1 MSVILGIDIGGSTTK
16 IVGLRRDGSTIAM
29 HRVQAQDPITSL
41 YGALGNFLFTN
52 SLSLADVS
60 RIALTGVGAS
70 YVDGDI
76 YGIPTEKV
84 EEFTAVGVGGLALSG
99 QEKAVVVSMGTGTA
113 FIWAERG
120 KEVRHLCGS
129 GVGGGTLA
137 GLCSRLCGTRQYDQI
152 VKLAQEGDI
161 YGIPTEKVEEF
172 TAVGVGGLALSG
184 QEKAVVV
191 SMGTGTAFIWAEKG
205 KEVRHLCGSGVGG
218 GTLAGLC
225 SRLCGTRQYDQIV
238 KLAQEGD
245 INHIDLTVGDITRNS
260 HPSLPLDITAANF
273 GNISDAATPGD
284 FAAGAVNMVLQS
296 IGTTAVMACRACG
309 CETVVLTGFMS
320 NLPQA
325 EECFALFTRLHGIR
339 FITPEHATFA
349 TSIGAALCSFRDG
362 E

>member
-52 SLSLADVS
+52 SLALEDVS
-60 RIALTGVGAS
+60 RIVLTGVGAS
-70 YVDGDI
+70 YV
-76 YGIPTEKV
+76 
-84 EEFTAVGVGGLALSG
+84 
-99 QEKAVVVSMGTGTA
+99 
-113 FIWAERG
+113 
-120 KEVRHLCGS
+120 
-129 GVGGGTLA
+129 
-137 GLCSRLCGTRQYDQI
+137 
-152 VKLAQEGDI
+152 EGNI

-225 SRLCGTRQYDQIV
+225 SRLCGTRQYGQIV

-273 GNISDAATPGD
+273 GNVSDSATPGD
-284 FAAGAVNMVLQS
+284 FAAGVVNMVLQS

-325 EECFALFTRLHGIR
+325 EACFALFTRLHGVR
-339 FITPEHATFA
+339 FVTPEHATFA
-349 TSIGAALCSFRDG
+349 TSIGAALCSFRG
-362 E
+362 EK

>member
-52 SLSLADVS
+52 GLALSDVS
-60 RIALTGVGAS
+60 RIVLTGVGAS
-70 YVDGDI
+70 YVEGDI
-76 YGIPTEKV
+76 YSIPTEKV

-152 VKLAQEGDI
+152 VKLA
-161 YGIPTEKVEEF
+161 
-172 TAVGVGGLALSG
+172 L
-184 QEKAVVV
+184 
-191 SMGTGTAFIWAEKG
+191 
-205 KEVRHLCGSGVGG
+205 
-218 GTLAGLC
+218 
-225 SRLCGTRQYDQIV
+225 
-238 KLAQEGD
+238 EGD

-273 GNISDAATPGD
+273 GNISDSATPGD

-325 EECFALFTRLHGIR
+325 ADCFAIFTRLHGIR
-339 FITPEHATFA
+339 FVIPEHAAFA
-349 TSIGAALCSFRDG
+349 TSIGAALCSFRG
-362 E
+362 ET

>member
-52 SLSLADVS
+52 GLALSDVS
-60 RIALTGVGAS
+60 RIVLTGVGAS
-70 YVDGDI
+70 YVEGDI
-76 YGIPTEKV
+76 YSIPTEKV

-152 VKLAQEGDI
+152 VKLALEGD
-161 YGIPTEKVEEF
+161 V
-172 TAVGVGGLALSG
+172 
-184 QEKAVVV
+184 
-191 SMGTGTAFIWAEKG
+191 
-205 KEVRHLCGSGVGG
+205 
-218 GTLAGLC
+218 
-225 SRLCGTRQYDQIV
+225 
-238 KLAQEGD
+238 
-245 INHIDLTVGDITRNS
+245 NHIDLTVGDITRNS

-273 GNISDAATPGD
+273 GNISDSATPGD

-320 NLPQA
+320 KLPQA
-325 EECFALFTRLHGIR
+325 ADCFAIFTRLHGIR
-339 FITPEHATFA
+339 FVIPEHAAFA
-349 TSIGAALCSFRDG
+349 TSIGAALCSFRG
-362 E
+362 ET

>member
-16 IVGLRRDGSTIAM
+16 IVGLRSDGSAIAM

-52 SLSLADVS
+52 DLALGDVS

-70 YVDGDI
+70 YVDGNI
-76 YGIPTEKV
+76 YDIPTEKV
-84 EEFTAVGVGGLALSG
+84 EEFTAVGVGGLALS
-99 QEKAVVVSMGTGTA
+99 A
-113 FIWAERG
+113 
-120 KEVRHLCGS
+120 
-129 GVGGGTLA
+129 
-137 GLCSRLCGTRQYDQI
+137 
-152 VKLAQEGDI
+152 
-161 YGIPTEKVEEF
+161 
-172 TAVGVGGLALSG
+172 

-225 SRLCGTRQYDQIV
+225 SRLCGTRQYSQII
-238 KLAQEGD
+238 KLAGEGD

-273 GNISDAATPGD
+273 GNVSDSATAGD
-284 FAAGAVNMVLQS
+284 FAAGVVNMVLQS
-296 IGTTAVMACRACG
+296 IGTTAVMSCRACG
-309 CETVVLTGFMS
+309 CDTVVLTGFMS
-320 NLPQA
+320 GLPQA

-339 FITPEHATFA
+339 FITPEHAAFA
-349 TSIGAALCSFRDG
+349 TSIGAALCSFRG
-362 E
+362 EV

>member
-52 SLSLADVS
+52 SLALADVS
-60 RIALTGVGAS
+60 RIVLTGVGAS
-70 YVDGDI
+70 YVEGDI
-76 YGIPTEKV
+76 YSIPTEKV

-152 VKLAQEGDI
+152 VKLALEGD
-161 YGIPTEKVEEF
+161 V
-172 TAVGVGGLALSG
+172 
-184 QEKAVVV
+184 
-191 SMGTGTAFIWAEKG
+191 
-205 KEVRHLCGSGVGG
+205 
-218 GTLAGLC
+218 
-225 SRLCGTRQYDQIV
+225 
-238 KLAQEGD
+238 
-245 INHIDLTVGDITRNS
+245 NHIDLTVGDITRNN

-273 GNISDAATPGD
+273 GNISDSATPGD

-325 EECFALFTRLHGIR
+325 EDCFALFTRLHGIR
-339 FITPEHATFA
+339 FVIPEHAAFA
-349 TSIGAALCSFRDG
+349 TSIGAALCSFQG
-362 E
+362 EA

>member
-16 IVGLRRDGSTIAM
+16 IVGLHSDGSAIAM

-52 SLSLADVS
+52 GLALNDVS

-84 EEFTAVGVGGLALSG
+84 EEFTAVGVGGLALS
-99 QEKAVVVSMGTGTA
+99 T
-113 FIWAERG
+113 
-120 KEVRHLCGS
+120 
-129 GVGGGTLA
+129 
-137 GLCSRLCGTRQYDQI
+137 
-152 VKLAQEGDI
+152 
-161 YGIPTEKVEEF
+161 
-172 TAVGVGGLALSG
+172 

-225 SRLCGTRQYDQIV
+225 SRLCGTRQYSQIV
-238 KLAQEGD
+238 KLAGEGD

-273 GNISDAATPGD
+273 GNVSDSATAGD
-284 FAAGAVNMVLQS
+284 FAAGVVNMVLQS

-309 CETVVLTGFMS
+309 CDTVVLTGFMS

-325 EECFALFTRLHGIR
+325 EECFALFTRLHGVR
-339 FITPEHATFA
+339 FIIPEHATFA
-349 TSIGAALCSFRDG
+349 TSIGAALCSFHS
-362 E
+362 EA

>member
-52 SLSLADVS
+52 GLALSDVS
-60 RIALTGVGAS
+60 RIVLTGVGAS
-70 YVDGDI
+70 YVEGDI
-76 YGIPTEKV
+76 YSIPTEKV

-161 YGIPTEKVEEF
+161 
-172 TAVGVGGLALSG
+172 
-184 QEKAVVV
+184 
-191 SMGTGTAFIWAEKG
+191 
-205 KEVRHLCGSGVGG
+205 
-218 GTLAGLC
+218 
-225 SRLCGTRQYDQIV
+225 
-238 KLAQEGD
+238 
-245 INHIDLTVGDITRNS
+245 NHIDLTVGDITRNS

-273 GNISDAATPGD
+273 GNVSDSATAGD
-284 FAAGAVNMVLQS
+284 FAAGAINMVLQS

-325 EECFALFTRLHGIR
+325 ADCFAIFTRLHGIR
-339 FITPEHATFA
+339 FVIPEHAAFA
-349 TSIGAALCSFRDG
+349 TSIGAALCSFRG
-362 E
+362 ET

>member
-52 SLSLADVS
+52 GLALSDVS
-60 RIALTGVGAS
+60 RIVLTGVGAS
-70 YVDGDI
+70 YV
-76 YGIPTEKV
+76 
-84 EEFTAVGVGGLALSG
+84 
-99 QEKAVVVSMGTGTA
+99 
-113 FIWAERG
+113 
-120 KEVRHLCGS
+120 
-129 GVGGGTLA
+129 
-137 GLCSRLCGTRQYDQI
+137 
-152 VKLAQEGDI
+152 EGDI
-161 YGIPTEKVEEF
+161 YSIPTEKVEEF

-205 KEVRHLCGSGVGG
+205 REIRHLCGSGVGG

-238 KLAQEGD
+238 KLALEGD
-245 INHIDLTVGDITRNS
+245 VNHIDLTVGDITRNS

-273 GNISDAATPGD
+273 GNVSDSATAGD
-284 FAAGAVNMVLQS
+284 FAAGAINMVLQS

-325 EECFALFTRLHGIR
+325 ADCFAIFTRLHGIR
-339 FITPEHATFA
+339 FVIPEHAAFA
-349 TSIGAALCSFRDG
+349 TSIGAALCSFRG
-362 E
+362 ET

>member
-52 SLSLADVS
+52 GLALSDVS
-60 RIALTGVGAS
+60 RIVLTGVGAS
-70 YVDGDI
+70 YVEGDI

-152 VKLAQEGDI
+152 VKLALEGD
-161 YGIPTEKVEEF
+161 V
-172 TAVGVGGLALSG
+172 
-184 QEKAVVV
+184 
-191 SMGTGTAFIWAEKG
+191 
-205 KEVRHLCGSGVGG
+205 
-218 GTLAGLC
+218 
-225 SRLCGTRQYDQIV
+225 
-238 KLAQEGD
+238 
-245 INHIDLTVGDITRNS
+245 NHIDLTVGDITRNN

-273 GNISDAATPGD
+273 GNISDSATPGD
-284 FAAGAVNMVLQS
+284 FAAGTVNMVLQS

-325 EECFALFTRLHGIR
+325 ADCFAIFTRLHGIR
-339 FITPEHATFA
+339 FVIPEHAAFA
-349 TSIGAALCSFRDG
+349 TSIGAALCSFRG
-362 E
+362 ET

>member
-16 IVGLRRDGSTIAM
+16 IVGLRPDGSHIAM

-52 SLSLADVS
+52 GLALSDVS
-60 RIALTGVGAS
+60 RIVLTGVGAS
-70 YVDGDI
+70 YVEGDI
-76 YGIPTEKV
+76 YSIPTEKV

-152 VKLAQEGDI
+152 VKLALEGD
-161 YGIPTEKVEEF
+161 V
-172 TAVGVGGLALSG
+172 
-184 QEKAVVV
+184 
-191 SMGTGTAFIWAEKG
+191 
-205 KEVRHLCGSGVGG
+205 
-218 GTLAGLC
+218 
-225 SRLCGTRQYDQIV
+225 
-238 KLAQEGD
+238 
-245 INHIDLTVGDITRNS
+245 NHIDLTVGDITRNN

-273 GNISDAATPGD
+273 GNISDSATPGD
-284 FAAGAVNMVLQS
+284 FAAGTVNMVLQS

-325 EECFALFTRLHGIR
+325 ADCFAIFTRLHGIR
-339 FITPEHATFA
+339 FVIPEHAAFA
-349 TSIGAALCSFRDG
+349 TSIGAALCSFRG
-362 E
+362 ET

>member
-52 SLSLADVS
+52 GLALSDVS
-60 RIALTGVGAS
+60 RIVLTGVGAS
-70 YVDGDI
+70 YVEGDI
-76 YGIPTEKV
+76 YSIPTEKV

-152 VKLAQEGDI
+152 VKLALEGD
-161 YGIPTEKVEEF
+161 V
-172 TAVGVGGLALSG
+172 
-184 QEKAVVV
+184 
-191 SMGTGTAFIWAEKG
+191 
-205 KEVRHLCGSGVGG
+205 
-218 GTLAGLC
+218 
-225 SRLCGTRQYDQIV
+225 
-238 KLAQEGD
+238 
-245 INHIDLTVGDITRNS
+245 NHIDLTVGDITRNS

-273 GNISDAATPGD
+273 GNVSDSATAGD
-284 FAAGAVNMVLQS
+284 FAAGAINMVLQS

-325 EECFALFTRLHGIR
+325 ADCFAIFTRLHGIR
-339 FITPEHATFA
+339 FVIPEHAAFA
-349 TSIGAALCSFRDG
+349 TSIGAALCSFRG
-362 E
+362 ET

>member
-16 IVGLRRDGSTIAM
+16 IVGLRRDGSPIAM

-52 SLSLADVS
+52 GLQLSDVD

-113 FIWAERG
+113 FIWAEKGR
-120 KEVRHLCGS
+120 EVRHLCGS

-152 VKLAQEGDI
+152 VKLALEGD
-161 YGIPTEKVEEF
+161 V
-172 TAVGVGGLALSG
+172 
-184 QEKAVVV
+184 
-191 SMGTGTAFIWAEKG
+191 
-205 KEVRHLCGSGVGG
+205 
-218 GTLAGLC
+218 
-225 SRLCGTRQYDQIV
+225 
-238 KLAQEGD
+238 
-245 INHIDLTVGDITRNS
+245 NHIDLTVGDITRNS

-325 EECFALFTRLHGIR
+325 ADCFAIFTRLHGIR
-339 FITPEHATFA
+339 FVIPEHAAFA
-349 TSIGAALCSFRDG
+349 TSIGAALCSFRG
-362 E
+362 ET